1 MPLHELF
8 SKLFLLFLLL
18 VKMKRALYRNGRDE
32 IINKSLVIVS
42 PNRSILRNVNI
53 NTTTTTTTTTT
64 TGAIVVLRRNFG
76 TNNWFAHAVL
86 RNLNTTRD
94 NSFSDGNN
102 RNSDNR
108 EKRVISSSSSMLSF
122 STSSSNN
129 ASSSVVS
136 GDDKIEFTEKCERQL
151 RKISEREGERK
162 SLRIGVDGGGC
173 AGFQYT
179 FKLINDREIVDTEDR
194 VFRGRVFEDVKIV
207 CDETSFEYLKGS
219 TIDYVEEMIRSA
231 FEVVKNPNAEAKCGC
246 GVSFEAKF

>member
-1 MPLHELF
+1 M
-8 SKLFLLFLLL
+8 
-18 VKMKRALYRNGRDE
+18 
-32 IINKSLVIVS
+32 
-42 PNRSILRNVNI
+42 
-53 NTTTTTTTTTT
+53 
-64 TGAIVVLRRNFG
+64 
-76 TNNWFAHAVL
+76 
-86 RNLNTTRD
+86 
-94 NSFSDGNN
+94 
-102 RNSDNR
+102 
-108 EKRVISSSSSMLSF
+108 ISSSSSMLSF
-122 STSSSNN
+122 SSSSSNN